1 MLIRHVVAA
10 GVRKQC
16 NRAFADCIV
25 SSRLPLLVHLG
36 IGSPLYPDA
45 AGTTGA
51 TFTSSAAGILSRNP
65 TTHGALGLAA
75 SSIPLK
81 NHHKNMSNSKQALV
95 PAVSSPKCDDHA
107 GVNLIPLLSAI
118 EKTWR
123 SVFSPTRTLTST
135 LDGPYTAPTTSI
147 FASITKRLAQS
158 HSLYHRKHNTAQ
170 YYFASF
176 GTRCTHTQSNIQHD
190 LAKTDSQ
197 DRRNEEFPRMQEE
210 RNDPTMVC
218 RPIVGYWYIFSGAL
232 VFGIVVIGGLTRL
245 TESGLSIVEW
255 NLIKGIRPPQSQSEW
270 EAEFEKYQQF
280 PEYKISNHGM
290 TLAEFKFIFFMEW
303 SHRMLGRFIGLSF
316 VVPGVYFAYKGYMTR
331 SIKYRSFFVA
341 TMIGF
346 QGLLGWYMV
355 KSGLSDTIME
365 TPHAVP
371 RVSHYWL
378 CAHLGSA
385 FAIYSV
391 MLMTG
396 LNIIKANRIL
406 TLKNAQNALGS
417 IIPPRS
423 FRTSAKGTACLVFLT
438 ALSGALVAGL
448 DAGLIYNEFPY
459 MGNTIIPEDYWAF
472 FTRSEQT
479 HSPMLWIRNILENP
493 TAVQFN
499 HRVLGCTTFAT
510 VVSLWIASRRVRLP
524 RTSRLATNVLLG
536 VAVAQ
541 VSLGITTLIYLVPI
555 PLAAAHQSGSL
566 MLLTCALW
574 LVHTLRI
581 LPK

>member
-1 MLIRHVVAA
+1 MQQ
-10 GVRKQC
+10 G
-16 NRAFADCIV
+16 
-25 SSRLPLLVHLG
+25 RLGPLLLVLLQGYYLG
-36 IGSPLYPDA
+36 
-45 AGTTGA
+45 
-51 TFTSSAAGILSRNP
+51 NP

-81 NHHKNMSNSKQALV
+81 SHHKNMSNSKQALV

-158 HSLYHRKHNTAQ
+158 HSLYHRKHNTVQ

-190 LAKTDSQ
+190 LAKTDGQ

-406 TLKNAQNALGS
+406 TLKNAQNAL
-417 IIPPRS
+417 
-423 FRTSAKGTACLVFLT
+423 
-438 ALSGALVAGL
+438 VAGL

>member
-1 MLIRHVVAA
+1 
-10 GVRKQC
+10 
-16 NRAFADCIV
+16 
-25 SSRLPLLVHLG
+25 
-36 IGSPLYPDA
+36 
-45 AGTTGA
+45 
-51 TFTSSAAGILSRNP
+51 
-65 TTHGALGLAA
+65 
-75 SSIPLK
+75 
-81 NHHKNMSNSKQALV
+81 MSNSKPALV

-158 HSLYHRKHNTAQ
+158 HSLYHRKHNTVQ

-190 LAKTDSQ
+190 LAKTDGQ

-316 VVPGVYFAYKGYMTR
+316 VV
-331 SIKYRSFFVA
+331 
-341 TMIGF
+341 
-346 QGLLGWYMV
+346 LGWYMV

-423 FRTSAKGTACLVFLT
+423 FRTSAKGAACLVF
-438 ALSGALVAGL
+438 
-448 DAGLIYNEFPY
+448 
-459 MGNTIIPEDYWAF
+459 
-472 FTRSEQT
+472 
-479 HSPMLWIRNILENP
+479 
-493 TAVQFN
+493 
-499 HRVLGCTTFAT
+499 
-510 VVSLWIASRRVRLP
+510 
-524 RTSRLATNVLLG
+524 
-536 VAVAQ
+536 
-541 VSLGITTLIYLVPI
+541 
-555 PLAAAHQSGSL
+555 
-566 MLLTCALW
+566 
-574 LVHTLRI
+574 
-581 LPK
+581 

>member
-10 GVRKQC
+10 GGRKQC
-16 NRAFADCIV
+16 NIAFADCIV

-45 AGTTGA
+45 AGTIGA

-81 NHHKNMSNSKQALV
+81 NHHKNMSISKQALV

-176 GTRCTHTQSNIQHD
+176 G
-190 LAKTDSQ
+190 
-197 DRRNEEFPRMQEE
+197 
-210 RNDPTMVC
+210 
-218 RPIVGYWYIFSGAL
+218 AL

-245 TESGLSIVEW
+245 IESGLSIVEW
-255 NLIKGIRPPQSQSEW
+255 NLIK
-270 EAEFEKYQQF
+270 
-280 PEYKISNHGM
+280 
-290 TLAEFKFIFFMEW
+290 
-303 SHRMLGRFIGLSF
+303 
-316 VVPGVYFAYKGYMTR
+316 
-331 SIKYRSFFVA
+331 A

-448 DAGLIYNEFPY
+448 DAGLIYNEY
-459 MGNTIIPEDYWAF
+459 HMGPSTTGRSLRDRNKPILQF
-472 FTRSEQT
+472 F
-479 HSPMLWIRNILENP
+479 
-493 TAVQFN
+493 
-499 HRVLGCTTFAT
+499 
-510 VVSLWIASRRVRLP
+510 SLWIASRRVRLP

-541 VSLGITTLIYLVPI
+541 VSLGITTLIYLVPS
-555 PLAAAHQSGSL
+555 LCSAQSGSL
-566 MLLTCALW
+566 MLLTWLQSVVVPIELFVINKKSNCATYFK
-574 LVHTLRI
+574 VAKPVNQRFESTTLMRR
-581 LPK
+581 